1 MFRQVCRTL
10 SLDLLLT
17 IVSTRPSAGAILR
30 KLDAL
35 CGQSPTDETVSASIR
50 LLKALPPDLD
60 QEQRSKVFVPDTD
73 MVLRPVSNVYFN
85 DIGDRSVLVS
95 AGADL
100 FHAHPR
106 MDESLCRDL
115 KMGRLG
121 LKFIHLQTPGEDMG
135 EKPIT
140 TVSRTLG
147 QYTKKQLLPEFFAN
161 ACDAKATV
169 FSVLLNE
176 FHGST
181 TKLLSPSMAKFYDCP
196 SLLIYNDST
205 FSEKDFEGIRRTNVG
220 GKKNR
225 SDTFVQFG
233 LGALTMFHLTE
244 VHPDLLHSFI

>member
-1 MFRQVCRTL
+1 
-10 SLDLLLT
+10 LT
-17 IVSTRPSAGAILR
+17 IASIRPSAGAILG

-35 CGQSPTDETVSASIR
+35 CGQPPTEQTVSASIR

-60 QEQRSKVFVPDTD
+60 EEQHSKIFVPDID

-85 DIGDRSVLVS
+85 DIDDRAALVS

-106 MDESLCRDL
+106 IDESLCRDL
-115 KMGRLG
+115 KLGRLG
-121 LKFIHLQTPGEDMG
+121 LKFAHLQTPGEDMG

-140 TVSRTLG
+140 TVCRTLG
-147 QYTKKQLLPEFFAN
+147 QYTKKQLLPEFVAN

-169 FSVLLNE
+169 FAVLLNE

-205 FSEKDFEGIRRTNVG
+205 FSEKDFEGICRTNVG
-220 GKKNR
+220 GKKDR
-225 SDTFVQFG
+225 SDAIGQFG

-244 VHPDLLHSFI
+244 VHPNLLHFPF

>member
-1 MFRQVCRTL
+1 M
-10 SLDLLLT
+10 T
-17 IVSTRPSAGAILR
+17 IASIRPSAGAILG

-35 CGQSPTDETVSASIR
+35 CGQPPTEQTVSASIR

-60 QEQRSKVFVPDTD
+60 EEQHSKIFVPDID

-85 DIGDRSVLVS
+85 DIDDRAALVS

-106 MDESLCRDL
+106 IDESLCRDL
-115 KMGRLG
+115 KLGRLG
-121 LKFIHLQTPGEDMG
+121 LKFAHLQTPGEDMG

-140 TVSRTLG
+140 TVCRTLG
-147 QYTKKQLLPEFFAN
+147 QYTKKQLLPEFLAN

-169 FSVLLNE
+169 FAVLLNE

-205 FSEKDFEGIRRTNVG
+205 FSEKDFEGICRTNVG
-220 GKKNR
+220 GKKDR
-225 SDTFVQFG
+225 SDTIGQFG

-244 VHPDLLHSFI
+244 VHPNLLHFFF

>member
-1 MFRQVCRTL
+1 M
-10 SLDLLLT
+10 
-17 IVSTRPSAGAILR
+17 STRPSAGAILR

-35 CGQSPTDETVSASIR
+35 CGQSPTDQTVSASIR

-60 QEQRSKVFVPDTD
+60 EEQRSKVFVPDTD

-100 FHAHPR
+100 FHAHPQ

-121 LKFIHLQTPGEDMG
+121 LRFIHLQTPGEDMG

-147 QYTKKQLLPEFFAN
+147 QYTKKQLLPEFLAN

-181 TKLLSPSMAKFYDCP
+181 TKLLSPLMEKFYDCP

-225 SDTFVQFG
+225 SDTIGQFG

-244 VHPDLLHSFI
+244 VHLDLPHSFF

>member
-1 MFRQVCRTL
+1 MF
-10 SLDLLLT
+10 LDFLLT
-17 IVSTRPSAGAILR
+17 IASIRPSADAILR

-35 CGQSPTDETVSASIR
+35 REQSPTEQTVLASIS
-50 LLKALPPDLD
+50 LLKALPPDLNE
-60 QEQRSKVFVPDTD
+60 EQRSKIFVPDID
-73 MVLRPVSNVYFN
+73 MVLRPVSNVFFN

-95 AGADL
+95 AGTDM

-121 LKFIHLQTPGEDMG
+121 LKFVHLQTPGEDMG

-140 TVSRTLG
+140 TVCRTLG
-147 QYTKKQLLPEFFAN
+147 QYTKKQLLPEFLAN

-169 FSVLLNE
+169 FSVILNE
-176 FHGST
+176 PHGSI
-181 TKLLSPSMAKFYDCP
+181 TKLLSSSMAKFYDCP

-205 FSEKDFEGIRRTNVG
+205 FSEKDFEGICRTNVG
-220 GKKNR
+220 GKKDR
-225 SDTFVQFG
+225 SDTIGQFG

-244 VHPDLLHSFI
+244 VHLIVLHTSTSFF